1 MRLKFNRD
9 EHQSRESKMRESKIS
24 KLSFVLYV
32 AAAAC
37 IILAV
42 PAADW
47 FASIVGHW
55 MGVGD

>member
-9 EHQSRESKMRESKIS
+9 EHQLMERKMRESKIS

-47 FASIVGHW
+47 FATIVGSW

>member
-1 MRLKFNRD
+1 MRLKFSRD
-9 EHQSRESKMRESKIS
+9 EHQLRERKMRESKIT

-47 FASIVGHW
+47 FATVVGHW